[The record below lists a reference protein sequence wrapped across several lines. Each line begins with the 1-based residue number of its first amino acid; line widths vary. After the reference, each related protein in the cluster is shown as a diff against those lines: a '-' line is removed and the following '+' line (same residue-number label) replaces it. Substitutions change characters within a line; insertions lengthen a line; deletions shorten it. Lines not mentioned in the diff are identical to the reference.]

1 MRRLEK
7 MLRDHPLEG
16 GPADIAAEIFPKLR
30 KADLFPLLV
39 DRIEQEQRKNPR
51 VVETRFVSDF
61 LATQAPEN
69 RTRFVSDF
77 LATQAPAVKA
87 AATLVKTADSKLARF
102 GELLAQRISLGDGS
116 ATTWGEC
123 TLEQHKQR
131 LEMLLVQRAGLN
143 QTISMHEHAIELI
156 SDGGVSCLN
165 ELL

>member
-1 MRRLEK
+1 MKRLEK
-7 MLRDHPLEG
+7 MLRNHPLEG

-39 DRIEQEQRKNPR
+39 DRVEQEQRKNTR

-61 LATQAPEN
+61 LATQ
-69 RTRFVSDF
+69 V
-77 LATQAPAVKA
+77 PAVKA